1 MGMTFDT
8 TISLGTVLEIGAF
21 CVGWIV
27 TISKIDTRLKSVERD
42 IREVAQLT
50 RWRER
55 MEERMLTMRRD
66 VDDLRHGRGFVK
78 EPPEPE

>member
-1 MGMTFDT
+1 MAFDP
-8 TISLGTVLEIGAF
+8 TISMGTVIEIGSFA
-21 CVGWIV
+21 VGWIV
-27 TISKIDTRLKSVERD
+27 TIVKIDTRLKSVERD
-42 IREVAQLT
+42 IKEVTQLT

-78 EPPEPE
+78 DAAESE